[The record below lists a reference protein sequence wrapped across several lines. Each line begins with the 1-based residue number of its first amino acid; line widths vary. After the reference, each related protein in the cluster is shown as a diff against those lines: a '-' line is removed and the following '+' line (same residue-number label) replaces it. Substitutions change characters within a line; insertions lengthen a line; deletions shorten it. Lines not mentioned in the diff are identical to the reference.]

1 MAVCMKTILILFLLT
16 QLSLYADKYR
26 GLILDANSSKPLAN
40 VTLSDSLH
48 DVKSD
53 KNGTFEIDSQDKIL
67 HAKAYGYKP
76 LSFYVKNKPMLIHL
90 HPIKVKALY
99 LTFWGASNNSKT
111 LKNILKLI
119 DETDANAVVVDVKNE
134 YGSTQFWTGFKEA
147 NSYGAHKKRTN
158 RDIKKF
164 IRVLKK
170 RGIYTIARIV
180 TFKDELQ
187 ASHNPDYAIK
197 RDDDNR
203 TIWRNHDNMA
213 WVDPF
218 DKRSHNYAI
227 SIAEEAAKVGYDEI
241 NFDYIRFPAKKG
253 LLYSK
258 KNTQKNRI
266 KAIESFLDEAK
277 RRLRKYG
284 VFISV
289 DTYGNICWA
298 KDDNGIGQTVSSLAA
313 HADYLA
319 PMLYPSGFS
328 SGSFYFKYPSEH
340 PYEVVFRS
348 VKTINDR
355 IPSYR
360 VRPWLQYFKDYTR
373 RRKPY
378 ERKEIQAQIKA
389 TEDIGTNGWMMW
401 SPSSKYSYEY
411 LAKDPALF

>member
-1 MAVCMKTILILFLLT
+1 MKLLFLLFFIA
-16 QLSLYADKYR
+16 QELLFASFKGIL
-26 GLILDANSSKPLAN
+26 LDAKSSAPISNAII
-40 VTLSDSLH
+40 SDSKH

-53 KNGTFEIDSQDKIL
+53 DNGSFYIQSNEAIYHI
-67 HAKAYGYKP
+67 KAHGYRP
-76 LSFYVKNKPMLIHL
+76 LSFYADSNKSSLYL
-90 HPIKVKALY
+90 QPIKVKALY

-111 LKNILKLI
+111 LQNILKLI
-119 DETDANAVVVDVKNE
+119 ETTEANAIVVDVKNE
-134 YGSTQFWTGFKEA
+134 YGSTQFWTGFKQA
-147 NSYGAHKKRTN
+147 NDYGAYKNRTN

-164 IRVLKK
+164 IKMLKE
-170 RGIYTIARIV
+170 RNIYTIARIV

-187 ASHNPDYAIK
+187 ASNNPDYAITK
-197 RDDDNR
+197 NDANQS
-203 TIWRNHDNMA
+203 IWRNHDNMA

-218 DKRSHNYAI
+218 DKRSHDYAI

-258 KNTQKNRI
+258 ENTQQNRI
-266 KAIESFLDEAK
+266 KAIESFLNEAK

-298 KDDNGIGQTVSSLAA
+298 KDDNGIGQTVSSLAS

-328 SGSFYFKYPSEH
+328 SGSFHFKYPSEH
-340 PYEVVFRS
+340 PYEVIYRS
-348 VKTINDR
+348 VKKIQDR
-355 IPSYR
+355 IASNR

-373 RRKPY
+373 RKKIYGRS
-378 ERKEIQAQIKA
+378 EIQAQIKA

-401 SPSSKYSYEY
+401 SPSSKYSYKY